1 MMSRTPHGGHIDR
14 NTPVSFRFNGHDY
27 RGFAG
32 DSLASALLANGVR
45 LVGRSFKY
53 HRPRGIMT
61 NGSEEP
67 NAMVQLESGAYTQP
81 NILATMLPLYE
92 GLEAKSQNCW
102 PNVHFDLLSINQLF
116 GAFLPAGFYYKTF
129 MWPKDWWLKYEKW
142 IRRSAGLGVAS
153 KLPDPDHYTHVH
165 EHTDL
170 LIIGAGAAGLAAALS
185 AGRMGIQVVLADERG
200 TMGGSLLNEP
210 SAEVADSEIAVRI
223 DGLSPKEWRDRVLA
237 ELESLP
243 NVRLLPATTITH
255 YGHQNH
261 LVGAQRLDEAQKP
274 AGQKLRQ
281 ILWRFRAKQVIL
293 ATGAIERAPVLG
305 NNDRP
310 GVMLSG
316 ALRGYVN
323 HYAVHPGKTVCLFTN
338 NDSAYRT
345 ALDLLRIGST
355 VHIVDYRDHTDSPDA
370 ALALQRGAIIQ
381 RNAVVSHVLG
391 GSRVREV
398 HSYQLGSGDSLDSG
412 SRRAISADLLAVS
425 SGWTPT
431 VHLWS
436 QAKGTL
442 RFRDD
447 IQGYVPDTISCAA
460 QAAGGCNGDE
470 TLAQCL
476 HSGHQAGITATQ
488 QLGLSGA
495 ASAAPEVRNP
505 HEGQGSAL
513 KPLFVVPS
521 DRIKA
526 KRFVDVQ
533 NDSTAA
539 DLALARREGFRSV
552 ELVKRY
558 TTTGM
563 GTDQGK
569 LGNMNA
575 IGILADIAERP
586 IPEVGI
592 TTYRPPFTPLSFG
605 ALGGASRK
613 DLYEQVRSTPIHT
626 WHDDQGAIFEDVGD
640 WERARYYPRAGEDMH
655 AAVQRESRAVR
666 TSCGIFDGST
676 LGKIDLQGPDC
687 VKLLNMLYTNAWDK
701 LAIGRC
707 RYGIM
712 LNEHGMIFDDGVT
725 ARLDTH
731 HYHMTTTTG
740 GAAGVLGWIEEM
752 LQTEWRDWQVHA
764 TSVTDH
770 WAVVA
775 LNGPKAREILQ
786 PLTETD
792 ISAEALPFMAYT
804 EADIAGIPA
813 RIFRISFTGEL
824 AFEINVPA
832 RYGKALWQALMD
844 AGKDHD
850 ITPYGTET
858 MHLLRAEKGFIIVG
872 QDTDG
877 TVTPDDA
884 GLDWLVSKKKPDFLG
899 KRSLRRSDSAR
910 EDRKQLVGLL
920 SNDGK
925 TVLEEGTHIIES
937 ATAHPPMATLGHIT
951 SSYYSPILEQPIA
964 LAVLRKGRARMGE
977 TVYAVH
983 PADNSTT
990 AMTVCDSV
998 FYDKEGGKAHG

>member
-1 MMSRTPHGGHIDR
+1 MQRSEHGGHIDR
-14 NTPVSFRFNGHDY
+14 NSPIPFRFNGHDY
-27 RGFAG
+27 IGFDG
-32 DSLASALLANGVR
+32 DTLASALLANGVK
-45 LVGRSFKY
+45 LIGRSFKY

-61 NGSEEP
+61 NGPEEP
-67 NAMVQLESGAYTQP
+67 NAMVQLETGAYSQP
-81 NILATMLPLYE
+81 NILATMLPLYS

-116 GAFLPAGFYYKTF
+116 GEMLPAGFYYKTF
-129 MWPKDWWLKYEKW
+129 MWPKNWWLWYEKW

-153 KLPDPDHYTHVH
+153 KLPDPDHYCHVH
-165 EHTDL
+165 EHADL
-170 LIIGAGAAGLAAALS
+170 LIIGGGAAGLSAALA
-185 AGRMGIQVVLADERG
+185 AGRMGAKIVLADERNV
-200 TMGGSLLNEP
+200 MGGSLLSEP
-210 SAEVADSEIAVRI
+210 SNAVADAETAVSI
-223 DGLSPKEWRDRVLA
+223 DGLSAKEWCDQALM
-237 ELESLP
+237 ELGNMP

-261 LVGAQRLDEAQKP
+261 LAGAQRIDEKRKP
-274 AGQKLRQ
+274 AGQRLRQ

-293 ATGAIERAPVLG
+293 ATGAIERGPVFG

-310 GVMLSG
+310 GVMTAGS
-316 ALRGYVN
+316 LRSYVN
-323 HYAVHPGKTVCLFTN
+323 QYAIDPGKKVSLFTN

-345 ALDLLRIGST
+345 ALDLLRIGSN
-355 VHIVDYRDHTDSPDA
+355 VQIVDSRAHTDSPDA
-370 ALALQRGAIIQ
+370 RLALRHGAIIQ
-381 RNAVVSHVLG
+381 MNAVITNVMG
-391 GSRVREV
+391 GTHIREV
-398 HSYQLGSGDSLDSG
+398 RSHHLNADGSLDKH
-412 SRRAISADLLAVS
+412 SRRAFSADVLGVS

-436 QAKGTL
+436 QAKGSL
-442 RFRDD
+442 HFRED
-447 IQGYVPDTISCAA
+447 IQGYVPDQISCAA
-460 QAAGGCNGDE
+460 LAAGSCNGDI
-470 TLAQCL
+470 TLSECL
-476 HSGHQAGITATQ
+476 TSGHQTGIEAAKK
-488 QLGLSGA
+488 LGLSGA
-495 ASAAPEVRNP
+495 ESPLPKIHAPSDQ
-505 HEGQGSAL
+505 HAQTL
-513 KPLFVVPS
+513 KPLFVVPAG
-521 DRIKA
+521 RVKT

-533 NDSTAA
+533 NDSTAEGI
-539 DLALARREGFRSV
+539 ALARREGFRSV

-575 IGILADIAERP
+575 IGILADIDGKP

-613 DLYEQVRSTPIHT
+613 DLYEQVRPTPLHNWHT
-626 WHDDQGAIFEDVGD
+626 DHGAVFEDVGD
-640 WERARYYPRAGEDMH
+640 WKRARYYPKTNEDMH
-655 AAVQRESRAVR
+655 QAVQRESLAVR
-666 TSCGIFDGST
+666 TTCGIFDGST

-687 VKLLNMLYTNAWDK
+687 AKLLNMLYTNAWDK
-701 LAIGRC
+701 LAVGRC

-725 ARLDTH
+725 ARIAEN

-764 TSVTDH
+764 TSVTDQ

-786 PLTETD
+786 PLTDTALD
-792 ISAEALPFMAYT
+792 IESLPFMAYT
-804 EADIAGIPA
+804 EATIAGIPA
-813 RIFRISFTGEL
+813 RIYRISFTGES

-832 RYGKALWQALMD
+832 RYGRTLWKALMS
-844 AGKDHD
+844 AGAEHD

-877 TVTPDDA
+877 TLTPDDA
-884 GLDWLVSKKKPDFLG
+884 GLDWIVSKKKPDFLG

-910 EDRKQLVGLL
+910 DDRKQLIGLTT
-920 SNDGK
+920 NDGK
-925 TVLEEGTHIIES
+925 TVLPEGTHVIDTE
-937 ATAHPPMATLGHIT
+937 TAHSPMEALGHIT
-951 SSYYSPILEQPIA
+951 SSYYSPILDKPFA
-964 LAVLRKGRARMGE
+964 MAVLRKGRARMGE
-977 TVYAVH
+977 TVYAVD
-983 PADNSTT
+983 PATNETT
-990 AMTVCDSV
+990 AMTVCDPV
-998 FYDKEGGKAHG
+998 FYDKEGGKARG

>member
-1 MMSRTPHGGHIDR
+1 MQRSEQGGHIDR
-14 NTPVSFRFNGHDY
+14 NTPISFRFNGHNY
-27 RGFAG
+27 TGFDG
-32 DSLASALLANGVR
+32 DTLASALLANGVQ

-61 NGSEEP
+61 NGPEEP
-67 NAMVQLESGAYTQP
+67 NGMVQLETGAYSQP

-116 GAFLPAGFYYKTF
+116 SALLPAGFYYKTF
-129 MWPKDWWLKYEKW
+129 MWPKDWWLWYEKW

-153 KLPDPDHYTHVH
+153 KLPDPDHYCHVH

-170 LIIGAGAAGLAAALS
+170 LIIGGGAAGLTAALA
-185 AGRMGIQVVLADERG
+185 AGRLGAKIVLADERNA
-200 TMGGSLLNEP
+200 MGGSLLNEP
-210 SAEVADSEIAVRI
+210 SADVADSEIAVQI
-223 DGLSPKEWRDRVLA
+223 DGLSPKEWRDQTLA
-237 ELESLP
+237 ELQAMP

-261 LVGAQRLDEAQKP
+261 LVGAQRIDEKQKP
-274 AGQKLRQ
+274 SGQRLRQ

-293 ATGAIERAPVLG
+293 ATGAIERGPVFG

-310 GVMLSG
+310 GIMTSG
-316 ALRGYVN
+316 SLRGYIN
-323 HYAVHPGKTVCLFTN
+323 HYGLDAGRNVALFTN

-355 VHIVDYRDHTDSPDA
+355 VQIIDYRSSTDSPDA
-370 ALALQRGAIIQ
+370 RLALQRGAIIQ
-381 RNAVVSHVLG
+381 MNAAVTNCSG
-391 GSRVREV
+391 GARIREV
-398 HSYQLGSGDSLDSG
+398 HSHQLNPDDTLDKKSK
-412 SRRAISADLLAVS
+412 RTVSADILAVS

-442 RFRDD
+442 RFRED

-460 QAAGGCNGDE
+460 LAAGSCNGDN
-470 TLAQCL
+470 TLSQCL
-476 HSGHQAGITATQ
+476 QSGHQTGIEAAKR
-488 QLGLSGA
+488 LGLSGA
-495 ASAAPEVRNP
+495 EPTLATIHAPSDQ
-505 HEGQGSAL
+505 HEQIV
-513 KPLFVVPS
+513 KPLFIVPAAQ
-521 DRIKA
+521 DKA

-539 DLALARREGFRSV
+539 GIALARREGFRSV

-575 IGILADIAERP
+575 IGILADIAGKP

-613 DLYEQVRSTPIHT
+613 GLYEQIRPTPIHH
-626 WHDDQGAIFEDVGD
+626 WHVDHGAIFEDVGD
-640 WERARYYPRAGEDMH
+640 WKRARYYPQAGEDMYQ
-655 AAVQRESRAVR
+655 AVQRESLAVR
-666 TSCGIFDGST
+666 TTCGIFDGST

-701 LAIGRC
+701 LPVGRC

-725 ARLDTH
+725 SRLDTH

-740 GAAGVLGWIEEM
+740 GAASVLGWIEEM

-775 LNGPKAREILQ
+775 LNGPKARDILQ
-786 PLTETD
+786 SVTDTAIDAET
-792 ISAEALPFMAYT
+792 LPFMAYT
-804 EADIAGIPA
+804 EANIAGIPA
-813 RIFRISFTGEL
+813 RIFRISFTGEI

-832 RYGKALWQALMD
+832 RYGLALWQALMV
-844 AGKDHD
+844 AGKEYG

-910 EDRKQLVGLL
+910 SGRKQLVGLTT
-920 SNDGK
+920 NDGK
-925 TVLEEGTHIIES
+925 TVLPEGTHIIET
-937 ATAHPPMATLGHIT
+937 ATANPPMQTLGHVT
-951 SSYYSPILEQPIA
+951 SSYYSPVLDYPIA
-964 LAVLRKGRARMGE
+964 MAVLRNGRARMGE
-977 TVYAVH
+977 TVYAVN
-983 PADNSTT
+983 PADNSST
-990 AMTVCDSV
+990 AMTVCDPV
-998 FYDKEGGKAHG
+998 FYDKEGGKARG